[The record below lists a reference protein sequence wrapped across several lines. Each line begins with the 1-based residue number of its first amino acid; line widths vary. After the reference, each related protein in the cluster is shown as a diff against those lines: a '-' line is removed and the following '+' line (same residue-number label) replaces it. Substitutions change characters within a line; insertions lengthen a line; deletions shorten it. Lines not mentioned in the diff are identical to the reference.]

1 MNTLD
6 QHDWHE
12 TLDVLCHSS
21 ACQILEGI
29 SFSEFRARMVGML
42 EFLLD
47 AMAIPEEVRTPE
59 MKQSMATLVA
69 LEIWNATPIPENRFR
84 PRKQAEPERNAP
96 CLCGSGRRH
105 YLDLWRASGALKW
118 GAGIRITAP
127 TTAKKSAE
135 KPENDQNGALF

>member
-6 QHDWHE
+6 QHDWPE

-29 SFSEFRARMVGML
+29 SFSEFRERMVGMI

-47 AMAIPEEVRTPE
+47 ALAIPEEVRTPE

-84 PRKQAEPERNAP
+84 PRKQA
-96 CLCGSGRRH
+96 
-105 YLDLWRASGALKW
+105 
-118 GAGIRITAP
+118 
-127 TTAKKSAE
+127 
-135 KPENDQNGALF
+135 